1 MKISVKNLNGE
12 KVKDLTLND
21 SVWNI
26 ETNEDCLK
34 KSIKLQQAAT
44 RQGTAKVKTR
54 SEVSG
59 GGRKPWKQKGTGRA
73 RAGSSRSPLWRGGG
87 IVFGPTP
94 RDYTF
99 KINKKERTIALKS
112 ALTEIAKEKA
122 LVVVDKIELASLKSK
137 EAKNLIR
144 SLNIAGNI
152 LFVTNEDN
160 ENLFMACR
168 NLGYTN
174 VLLVD
179 EINVLDLVYADYVV
193 IEEAAVKTL
202 EEGLN

>member
-44 RQGTAKVKTR
+44 RQGTAKAKTR

-59 GGRKPWKQKGTGRA
+59 GGKKPWKQKGTGRA

-112 ALTEIAKEKA
+112 ALTELAKEKA
-122 LVVVDKIELASLKSK
+122 LVVVDKIELASLKTS
-137 EAKNLIR
+137 EAKNLIK
-144 SLNIAGNI
+144 SLNLAGDI
-152 LFVTNEDN
+152 LFITNDDN

-202 EEGLN
+202 EEGLK

>member
-12 KVKDLTLND
+12 KVKDLTLKD

-26 ETNEDCLK
+26 ETNDDCLK

-44 RQGTAKVKTR
+44 RQGTAKAKTR

-59 GGRKPWKQKGTGRA
+59 GGKKPWKQKGTGRA

-87 IVFGPTP
+87 IVFGPAP
-94 RDYTF
+94 RKYTF

-122 LVVVDKIELASLKSK
+122 LVVVDKIELASLKTT
-137 EAKNLIR
+137 EAKKLIK
-144 SLNIAGNI
+144 SLNLAGNV

-168 NLGYTN
+168 NLGYAN

-193 IEEAAVKTL
+193 IDEAAVKTL

>member
-12 KVKDLTLND
+12 KVKDLTLKD

-26 ETNEDCLK
+26 ETNEDCVK

-44 RQGTAKVKTR
+44 RQGTAKAKTR

-94 RDYTF
+94 RDYSF

-122 LVVVDKIELASLKSK
+122 LVVVDKIELASLKSA
-137 EAKNLIR
+137 EAKKLIK

-152 LFVTNEDN
+152 LFVTNDDN

-168 NLGYTN
+168 NLGYAE
-174 VLLVD
+174 VLVVD

-202 EEGLN
+202 EEGLK

>member
-12 KVKDLTLND
+12 KVKDLTLKD

-26 ETNEDCLK
+26 ETNEDCVK

-44 RQGTAKVKTR
+44 RQGTAKAKTR

-87 IVFGPTP
+87 IVFGPAP
-94 RDYTF
+94 RKYTF

-122 LVVVDKIELASLKSK
+122 LVVVDKIELASLKTT
-137 EAKNLIR
+137 EAKKLIK
-144 SLNIAGNI
+144 SLNLAGNV

-168 NLGYTN
+168 NLGYAN

-193 IEEAAVKTL
+193 IDEAAVKTL

>member
-12 KVKDLTLND
+12 KVKDLTLKD

-26 ETNEDCLK
+26 EVNDDCLK

-94 RDYTF
+94 RNYSF

-122 LVVVDKIELASLKSK
+122 LVVVDKIELASLKSI
-137 EAKNLIR
+137 EAKKLIK

-152 LFVTNEDN
+152 LFVTNDDN

-179 EINVLDLVYADYVV
+179 ELNVLDLVYADYVV
-193 IEEAAVKTL
+193 IEEAAIKTL